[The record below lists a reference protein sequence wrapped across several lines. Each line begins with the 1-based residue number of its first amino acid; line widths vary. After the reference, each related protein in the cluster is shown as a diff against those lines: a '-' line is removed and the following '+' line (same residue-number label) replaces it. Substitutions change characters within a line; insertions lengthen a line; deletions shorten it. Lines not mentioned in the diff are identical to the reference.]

1 MNEILP
7 LNLWQVPRID
17 TNFNP
22 DYISNLIANG
32 LIQDYF
38 DPLKIEQ
45 NPFFYNINDFNEK
58 IGILQTATQ
67 SIDTILN
74 YVNILK
80 NVNPDEKDV
89 LTELTN
95 EINSNIKNTSFD
107 SSPVFNQTIQIGG
120 QNIDLSLPLLNLN
133 DTSIEEYEK
142 LLTQKQKDIF
152 NVLNN
157 VTIQT
162 PMNTNFNPF
171 DIDTFENVLNSGL
184 LTTAYQN
191 AVIEPE
197 TLELLLS

>member
-22 DYISNLIANG
+22 DYVSNLIANG

-38 DPLKIEQ
+38 DPSKIEQ
-45 NPFFYNINDFNEK
+45 NPFFYNVNDLNEK
-58 IGILQTATQ
+58 IGVLQTATQ
-67 SIDTILN
+67 GIDTILN

-133 DTSIEEYEK
+133 KTSIEEYEK

-152 NVLNN
+152 NVLDN

>member
-1 MNEILP
+1 MNDILP
-7 LNLWQVPRID
+7 ASLWQVPRID

-22 DYISNLIANG
+22 DYVSHLIANG

-38 DPLKIEQ
+38 DPSQIEQ
-45 NPFFYNINDFNEK
+45 NPFFYNVNDFNEK

-67 SIDTILN
+67 GIDTILN
-74 YVNILK
+74 YVDILK

-89 LTELTN
+89 LSELTN

-107 SSPVFNQTIQIGG
+107 SSPVFNQTLQIGG
-120 QNIDLSLPLLNLN
+120 QNVDLSLPVFNLN
-133 DTSIEEYEK
+133 NTSIEEYEK

-152 NVLNN
+152 NVLDN

-171 DIDTFENVLNSGL
+171 DMDTFENILNSGL